1 MSVLVAALKK
11 INNKQKALHIYFII
25 ITLFSLNLFYVI
37 FIKTLKFIEGIVLSS
52 FVAGCD
58 RQGEEM

>member
-1 MSVLVAALKK
+1 MSVLVAAFKK

-52 FVAGCD
+52 FATGCD
-58 RQGEEM
+58 RPGEEM